1 MRFLTF
7 KNIIE
12 YISNMNK
19 DEKINLS
26 DTFDI
31 ESRGYES
38 FKSINLDS
46 EISRTTL
53 IKNNNSETS
62 ILNNDNC
69 FEKIN
74 CLGFTFT
81 LLFLGGIITIAAY
94 FSNKK

>member
-53 IKNNNSETS
+53 IKNNNRKK
-62 ILNNDNC
+62 C
-69 FEKIN
+69 EKEKEDEEN
-74 CLGFTFT
+74 PPCCPWDKRSSTAT
-81 LLFLGGIITIAAY
+81 AAA
-94 FSNKK
+94 NMD